1 MLKSSVLILEKTEL
15 KLNEALID
23 FTKVKADRDQ
33 FIREINILKQEK
45 QLLAAKIAALIDDG
59 IEA

>member
-1 MLKSSVLILEKTEL
+1 MLNSSVLSLEQTEL

-23 FTKVKADRDQ
+23 FKKVKADRDQ
-33 FIREINILKQEK
+33 FIREINILKQEN

-59 IEA
+59 IQA

>member
-1 MLKSSVLILEKTEL
+1 MLKSSVLSLEQTEL
-15 KLNEALID
+15 KLNEAFID

-33 FIREINILKQEK
+33 FINEINILKQEN
-45 QLLAAKIAALIDDG
+45 QVLAAKIAALIDDG

>member
-1 MLKSSVLILEKTEL
+1 MLKSSVLSLEQTEL
-15 KLNEALID
+15 KLNEAFID
-23 FTKVKADRDQ
+23 FKKVKADRDQ
-33 FIREINILKQEK
+33 FIREINILKQEN

>member
-1 MLKSSVLILEKTEL
+1 MLKSSVLSLEQTEL

-33 FIREINILKQEK
+33 FINEINILKQEN

>member
-1 MLKSSVLILEKTEL
+1 MLNSSVLSLEQTEL

-23 FTKVKADRDQ
+23 FKKVKADRDQ
-33 FIREINILKQEK
+33 FIREINILKQEN

>member
-1 MLKSSVLILEKTEL
+1 MLKSSVLSLEQTEL

-33 FIREINILKQEK
+33 FIREINILKQEN

>member
-1 MLKSSVLILEKTEL
+1 MLKSSVLSLEQTEL

-23 FTKVKADRDQ
+23 FKKVKADRDQ
-33 FIREINILKQEK
+33 FIREINILKQEN

>member
-1 MLKSSVLILEKTEL
+1 MLNCSVLSLEQTEL

-33 FIREINILKQEK
+33 FIREINILKQEN

-59 IEA
+59 IQA